1 MNLSLTAAT
10 KGYQNLS
17 LLETAMSRKLSRK
30 VIIALA
36 AAAALAAPL
45 LGSSASYAR
54 GFGFGGGGGGGGGM
68 HFSAGRIGG
77 SHAVFA
83 RRVAPI
89 RVGRVGHVTHL
100 NIARTG
106 RLCALGRPCLPRPPI
121 WVWHPHHHHH
131 WVFRGGHWII
141 DDVAVAAPVDVAPLP
156 AVAPSPCTCLTK
168 TYTPTGLVVFADV
181 CTKESASAPAT
192 DDTADASQAPSTQ
205 VPAKA
210 TPIAEVPTTPNYAGK
225 TYEDYLAANP
235 QSSPQASAPAP
246 QAN

>member
-1 MNLSLTAAT
+1 
-10 KGYQNLS
+10 
-17 LLETAMSRKLSRK
+17 MSRKISRK

-54 GFGFGGGGGGGGGM
+54 GFGGGGM
-68 HFSAGRIGG
+68 HFGGGAMHFGGGAMHFSTGRIGG
-77 SHAVFA
+77 SHAVVT

-89 RVGRVGHVTHL
+89 RVGRVGHVTHV

-106 RLCALGRPCLPRPPI
+106 RLCVLGRPCLPRPPI
-121 WVWHPHHHHH
+121 WVWHPHPHHH

-141 DDVAVAAPVDVAPLP
+141 DDVAVAAPVDVAPVDVAPLP

-192 DDTADASQAPSTQ
+192 DDTADASQAPSTP